1 MIYVWAGD
9 HRQVQ
14 NFRFLLRAPGHL
26 IHGITKG
33 SDVERLNGIYAPTV
47 FRFGSGHVDE
57 GFIREFIS
65 ARLGTIVDVVDD
77 RDGPAE
83 RFPVHTSVLTELA
96 EQFMRLKG
104 AGNGPRRIDY

>member
-33 SDVERLNGIYAPTV
+33 SDVERLYGIYSPTV
-47 FRFGSGHVDE
+47 FRFGSGHVDG
-57 GFIREFIS
+57 GFITAFIKE
-65 ARLGTIVDVVDD
+65 RQGMIVEVVDD
-77 RDGPAE
+77 RDGPVE
-83 RFPVHTSVLTELA
+83 RFPVHERVLTELA

-104 AGNGPRRIDY
+104 EGNGPCRIDY